1 MGLIKEGRDK
11 RGKKK
16 NVNKKQTRLNG
27 YKNSLQNTKNRPNFK
42 ATN

>member
-16 NVNKKQTRLNG
+16 NVNKKTNKIKWIQKQFTK
-27 YKNSLQNTKNRPNFK
+27 YKK
-42 ATN
+42 